1 MIPKNHP
8 RYRSLVLRDKIV
20 KAYKNGILADSGM
33 IAHGRGE
40 AFDYLIGELTS
51 APAKEAIKTAAAALL
66 LANNPV
72 LSVNGNTAALA
83 AEEIV
88 ELSRVLEAKIEINL
102 FYRTEKRIE
111 NVKKV
116 LKKAGAS
123 QIYGTD
129 SDNLKYIE
137 GIESPRATASA
148 EGIFKAD
155 VVLVPLEDGDRAE
168 ILVNSGKTVITVD
181 LNPLSRTS
189 KKSSITIVDNIVRA
203 IPLLKEEVLSLKE
216 KDINSLKNI
225 LKSFNN
231 EKNLKE
237 SLKIIEIREL

>member
-8 RYRSLVLRDKIV
+8 RYQSLVLRDKIV

-40 AFDYLIGELTS
+40 AFDYLIGEITS
-51 APAKEAIKTAAAALL
+51 APAKEAIRTAAAALL
-66 LANNPV
+66 LAKSPV

-88 ELSRVLEAKIEINL
+88 ELSQVLEAKIEINL

-111 NVKKV
+111 NVEKV

-168 ILVNSGKTVITVD
+168 ILVNSGKAVITVD

-216 KDINSLKNI
+216 KDINSVENI

>member
-8 RYRSLVLRDKIV
+8 RYQSLVLRDKIV

-40 AFDYLIGELTS
+40 AFDYLIGEITS
-51 APAKEAIKTAAAALL
+51 APAKEAIRTAAAALL
-66 LANNPV
+66 LAKSPV

-88 ELSRVLEAKIEINL
+88 ELSQVLEAKIEINL

-111 NVKKV
+111 NVEKV

>member
-8 RYRSLVLRDKIV
+8 RYQSLVLRDKIV
-20 KAYKNGILADSGM
+20 KAHKNGILADSGM

-40 AFDYLIGELTS
+40 AFDYLIGEVTS
-51 APAKEAIKTAAAALL
+51 VPARESIKTAAAALL
-66 LANNPV
+66 LADNPV

-88 ELSRVLEAKIEINL
+88 ELSKVLEAKIEINL
-102 FYRTEKRIE
+102 FYRTPKRVE

-129 SDNLKYIE
+129 SDNLKYID
-137 GIESPRATASA
+137 GIESPRATASE

-216 KDINSLKNI
+216 KDINSVENI